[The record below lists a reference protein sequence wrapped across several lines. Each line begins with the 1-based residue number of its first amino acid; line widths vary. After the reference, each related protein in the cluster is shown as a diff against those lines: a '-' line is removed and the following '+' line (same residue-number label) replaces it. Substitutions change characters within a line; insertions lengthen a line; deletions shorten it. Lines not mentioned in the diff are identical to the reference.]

1 MSYAEQLAREL
12 AAAGMDGPLRR
23 RIVTEVQDH
32 LACDPEADMGEA
44 AALARQF
51 ADELGTR
58 RAVRAAFV
66 AFAALAVA
74 GLCSRSRSSPSRR
87 EVAFPPPGGSDEHI
101 GRGRRRARAQR
112 SGAQVALV
120 VGTLGLARALRR
132 RRTVVVSRGE
142 ALVLVRRAY
151 VGLLAAAVT
160 MAGLALTAI
169 GLDGRIAGWWTWLAL
184 AVAAAGLLALALAL
198 PAVRA
203 ARRLQPQGEGGA
215 GDLGDDLGGT
225 PAGGL
230 GRRGL
235 VLRPSRSRSRS
246 PWRSHS
252 PAPPPAIPSTGPRGA
267 SRTGRPASPCGRS
280 SGAFSASGGPSQ
292 PPSG

>member
-12 AAAGMDGPLRR
+12 AAAGVDGPLRR

-32 LACDPEADMGEA
+32 LACDPDADMGEA

-74 GLCSRSRSSPSRR
+74 GLLFA
-87 EVAFPPPGGSDEHI
+87 VAILAVAPGGGFARRI
-101 GRGRRRARAQR
+101 GQSASAVGDVGLGLSAL
-112 SGAQVALV
+112 GAQVALV

-203 ARRLQPQGEGGA
+203 ARRLQPQGQGGA
-215 GDLGDDLGGT
+215 GDLGDDLAGLL
-225 PAGGL
+225 PAGLDVGGWSFAVAVSVAVALAITLAGAAAADPFDGAARGLADGAACLAVWAIL
-230 GRRGL
+230 GRFLGL
-235 VLRPSRSRSRS
+235 RR
-246 PWRSHS
+246 
-252 PAPPPAIPSTGPRGA
+252 A
-267 SRTGRPASPCGRS
+267 
-280 SGAFSASGGPSQ
+280 
-292 PPSG
+292 